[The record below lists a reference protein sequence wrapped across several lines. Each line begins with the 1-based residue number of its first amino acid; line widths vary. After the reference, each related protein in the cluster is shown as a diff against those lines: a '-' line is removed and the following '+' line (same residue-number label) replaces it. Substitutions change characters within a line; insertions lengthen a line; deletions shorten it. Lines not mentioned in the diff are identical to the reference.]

1 MIHHDIRLNKMPVKS
16 LSPSFLSLFKS
27 ELLENSNKKRFGAD
41 HRGAP
46 HEEIAIHIMSFAR
59 SGLLF

>member
-1 MIHHDIRLNKMPVKS
+1 MPVKS

-27 ELLENSNKKRFGAD
+27 ELLENRNKKRFGAD